1 MRGRG
6 REQARKRDPERGM
19 AVMMVAGERA
29 ERTAFAAGISGRS
42 RQQLAGQN
50 PCYFSFED
58 QVTAAV

>member
-1 MRGRG
+1 
-6 REQARKRDPERGM
+6 M

-29 ERTAFAAGISGRS
+29 KRTAFAAGISGRS